1 MTTTLYVSLLLL
13 VGLTGG
19 WLTSKIN
26 LPSVTGYILSGLIL
40 GPSVL
45 NIITGDVYNSL
56 GFVNELAVGILAI
69 SVGTELHRDMIKRLG
84 RDLTILSVANTLLS
98 FALTTAFTYFLGLPI
113 TYALV
118 LGALSMT
125 VSPSGVV
132 SMVKETRARGEM
144 TQTLLG
150 LVAFDNLITIIV
162 FGIVV
167 AFVTS
172 VGNTD
177 ANNLTLILSVF
188 LDIIFAGLIGLGV
201 GLFVAFFIRQML
213 PNDRLLVIIG
223 AAILFNS
230 GIATVLTLS
239 PILINIVAG
248 ATITN
253 LTNRRGLVS
262 EVISRMELPIFVVFL
277 TLAGAHLDIA
287 IFARVGLIGM
297 AYIGGRLIGK
307 VLGAFAASHVTSLSQ
322 KSRQNIGLS
331 LLPQAGIAIG
341 LATIAEQS
349 VPGAKGVLTGVVLTG
364 VVFFEIVGPLILARA
379 LKNTGETNAY

>member
-56 GFVNELAVGILAI
+56 GFVNELALGILAI

-98 FALTTAFTYFLGLPI
+98 LVLTTAFTYFLGLPI

>member
-56 GFVNELAVGILAI
+56 GFVNELALGILAI

-98 FALTTAFTYFLGLPI
+98 FALTTSFTYFLGLPI

-172 VGNTD
+172 VGNID

-379 LKNTGETNAY
+379 LKNTGETNAH

>member
-1 MTTTLYVSLLLL
+1 MTTTLFVSLLLL

-56 GFVNELAVGILAI
+56 GFVNELALGILAI

>member
-56 GFVNELAVGILAI
+56 GFVNELALGILAI
-69 SVGTELHRDMIKRLG
+69 SVGTELHRNMIKRLG

>member
-56 GFVNELAVGILAI
+56 GFVNELALGILAI

-98 FALTTAFTYFLGLPI
+98 FVLTTAFTYFLGLPI

-253 LTNRRGLVS
+253 LTNRKGLVS